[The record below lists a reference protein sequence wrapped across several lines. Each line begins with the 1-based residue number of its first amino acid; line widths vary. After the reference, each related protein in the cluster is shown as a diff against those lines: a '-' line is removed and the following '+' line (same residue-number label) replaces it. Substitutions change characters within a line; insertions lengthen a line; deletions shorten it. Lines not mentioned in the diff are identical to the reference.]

1 MFWHGSSF
9 GYSITYYI
17 NLSICKAIITGAC
30 KLMFNLNAGF
40 SATDFVD
47 DLMFTAY
54 AILLTQYGFYLW
66 TEVQVS
72 RERYSHDESLLKYK
86 LSEQY
91 TVYRDVFIKKL
102 LRRFFIFVAM
112 TYWASA
118 WCYAITQTALKD
130 AVNVSGNM
138 LDHYSMGFAM
148 FTCFVLWTHTMWIT
162 QMRDWNRVLIIFVV
176 IIVLSFPLV
185 IFLGSKFK
193 LMG

>member
-1 MFWHGSSF
+1 
-9 GYSITYYI
+9 
-17 NLSICKAIITGAC
+17 
-30 KLMFNLNAGF
+30 MFNLNAGF